1 MNHKPIGVA
10 NISPR
15 ILTHPKV
22 DVHLEPGRLHIRN
35 RFRQTS
41 ALGPLMEALERL
53 LRDEM
58 TFGLMPQQVDCT
70 HDLVMSAFDH
80 LSSCSCGPV
89 RVGDFS
95 DGG

>member
-1 MNHKPIGVA
+1 MTTSEAALSLFVSVTREA
-10 NISPR
+10 E
-15 ILTHPKV
+15 
-22 DVHLEPGRLHIRN
+22 LEV
-35 RFRQTS
+35 
-41 ALGPLMEALERL
+41 E
-53 LRDEM
+53 
-58 TFGLMPQQVDCT
+58 CT